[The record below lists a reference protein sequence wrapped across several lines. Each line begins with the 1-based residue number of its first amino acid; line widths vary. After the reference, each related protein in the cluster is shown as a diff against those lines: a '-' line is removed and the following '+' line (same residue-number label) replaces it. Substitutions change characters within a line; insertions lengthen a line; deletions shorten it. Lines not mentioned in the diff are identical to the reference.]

1 MISEQ
6 PMPRQIDFYFDFVS
20 PYSYL
25 ATTQFPRLRAD
36 TGAEIVYTPFRILEL
51 MKLVGNRPTTVEC
64 KNKGTYAGADI
75 RRWAARYRVPYKRNP
90 HLRNFDHDLLRRAAL
105 VAIEQGHGDTYVRS
119 VYRAIWAEEAN
130 LAERSTLVVVLDNA
144 GLEGQALLT
153 AADEP
158 RYGELLAKST
168 EAAAQR
174 GVFGSP
180 TFFVGDQMFF
190 GNDRLDF
197 LTEAAK
203 AAEGEGDG

>member
-1 MISEQ
+1 
-6 PMPRQIDFYFDFVS
+6 MPRQIDFYFDFVS

-36 TGAEIVYTPFRILEL
+36 TGVDIVYTPFRILEL
-51 MKLVGNRPTTVEC
+51 MKLVGNRPTTIEC
-64 KNKGTYAGADI
+64 KNKGAYAGADI
-75 RRWAARYRVPYKRNP
+75 RRWAARYGVPYMRNP
-90 HLRNFDHDLLRRAAL
+90 LLRSFDHDLLRRAAV

-119 VYRAIWAEEAN
+119 VYRAIWGEEAN
-130 LAERSTLVVVLDNA
+130 LVERSNLAAVLDKA
-144 GLEGQALLT
+144 GLGGEGLLK

-158 RYGELLAKST
+158 RYSQLLDKST

-197 LTEAAK
+197 LTEALE
-203 AAEGEGDG
+203 AA

>member
-1 MISEQ
+1 MLKEGR
-6 PMPRQIDFYFDFVS
+6 MPRQIEFYFDFVS

-25 ATTQFPRLRAD
+25 ATTQFPRLKAD
-36 TGAEIVYTPFRILEL
+36 TGAEIAYRPFRVLEL

-75 RRWAARYRVPYKRNP
+75 QRWAARYRVPFKRNP
-90 HLRNFDHDLLRRAAL
+90 NMRSFDHDLLRRVAL
-105 VAIEQGHGDTYVRS
+105 VAIERAAGEAYVKAI
-119 VYRAIWAEEAN
+119 YGAIWAGDAN
-130 LAERSTLVVVLDNA
+130 LAERSSLATVLNEA
-144 GLEGQALLT
+144 GLEGEALLKL
-153 AADEP
+153 ADEA
-158 RYGELLAKST
+158 RYGEQLDKAT

-197 LTEAAK
+197 VIEALKSA
-203 AAEGEGDG
+203 

>member
-1 MISEQ
+1 
-6 PMPRQIDFYFDFVS
+6 MPRQIDFYFDFVS

-36 TGAEIVYTPFRILEL
+36 TGADIVYTPFRILEL

-75 RRWAARYRVPYKRNP
+75 RRWAARYGVPYKRNP
-90 HLRNFDHDLLRRAAL
+90 HLRSIDHDFLRRAAV

-130 LAERSTLVVVLDNA
+130 LADRLNLVAVLDTA
-144 GLEGQALLT
+144 ALEGEALLE

-158 RYGELLAKST
+158 RYGELLDKST

-197 LTEAAK
+197 LTEAVK
-203 AAEGEGDG
+203 AATGEGNG

>member
-1 MISEQ
+1 
-6 PMPRQIDFYFDFVS
+6 MPRQIDFYFDFVS

-25 ATTQFPRLRAD
+25 ATTRFDRLRAD
-36 TGAEIVYTPFRILEL
+36 TGADIVYIPVRILEL

-64 KNKGTYAGADI
+64 KNKAAYAGADLQ
-75 RRWAARYRVPYKRNP
+75 RWAARYGVPFKRNP

-105 VAIEQGHGDTYVRS
+105 VAIEQGRGDTCVGN
-119 VYRAIWAEEAN
+119 VYRAIWAEQAD
-130 LAERSTLVVVLDNA
+130 LAERSTLAIVLDRA
-144 GLEGQALLT
+144 GLDGEALLS

-158 RYGELLAKST
+158 RCGELLAGST
-168 EAAAQR
+168 EAAARR

-197 LTEAAK
+197 LTEAVK
-203 AAEGEGDG
+203 AA

>member
-1 MISEQ
+1 MS
-6 PMPRQIDFYFDFVS
+6 RQIEFYFDFVS

-25 ATTQFPRLRAD
+25 ATTQFPQVRAE

-64 KNKGTYAGADI
+64 KNKGVYAGADI
-75 RRWAARYRVPYKRNP
+75 QRWVARYRAPYAPNP
-90 HLRNFDHDLLRRAAL
+90 HRRGFDHDLLRRVAL
-105 VAIEQGHGDTYVRS
+105 AAIEQGHGDTFVRT
-119 VYRAIWAEEAN
+119 VYRAIWAGDVN
-130 LAERSTLVVVLDNA
+130 LADRSSLAALLERSGLD
-144 GLEGQALLT
+144 GEALLET
-153 AADEP
+153 AGEA
-158 RYGELLAKST
+158 RYGELLDNST

-197 LTEAAK
+197 VVEALK
-203 AAEGEGDG
+203 AA

>member
-1 MISEQ
+1 
-6 PMPRQIDFYFDFVS
+6 MPRQIDFYFDFVS

-64 KNKGTYAGADI
+64 KSKGAYAGAVQ
-75 RRWAARYRVPYKRNP
+75 RWAARYRVPYKRNP
-90 HLRNFDHDLLRRAAL
+90 HLRNFDHDVLRRAAL
-105 VAIEQGHGDTYVRS
+105 VAIEQGRGDTYVRA

-130 LAERSTLVVVLDNA
+130 LAERSTLAAVLDNA
-144 GLEGQALLT
+144 GLEGEAVLR

-158 RYGELLAKST
+158 RFGEFLDKST

-197 LTEAAK
+197 LTEAVK
-203 AAEGEGDG
+203 AA